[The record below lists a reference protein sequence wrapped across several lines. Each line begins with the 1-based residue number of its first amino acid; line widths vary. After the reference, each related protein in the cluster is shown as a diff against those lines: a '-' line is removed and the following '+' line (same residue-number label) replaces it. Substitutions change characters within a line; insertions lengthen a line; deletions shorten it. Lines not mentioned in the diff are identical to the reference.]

1 MDMKKILNHVIIGGL
16 GVFSAVYLFNPGAGF
31 IELIPDNIPVIG
43 NLDEAGATAILISCL
58 AYFGFDAGRFFGKK
72 GKASAD
78 DSAKTPQQEAVEAE
92 IIDHS

>member
-43 NLDEAGATAILISCL
+43 NLDEAAATTILISCL
-58 AYFGFDAGRFFGKK
+58 AYFGFDAGRFFGRK
-72 GKASAD
+72 GKTAAD
-78 DSAKTPQQEAVEAE
+78 DSAKDPQKKAVEAE